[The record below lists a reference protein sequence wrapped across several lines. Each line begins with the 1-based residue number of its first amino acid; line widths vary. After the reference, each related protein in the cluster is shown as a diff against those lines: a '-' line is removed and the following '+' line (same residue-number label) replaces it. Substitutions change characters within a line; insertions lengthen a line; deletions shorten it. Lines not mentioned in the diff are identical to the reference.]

1 MTKTIPF
8 WGEIEE
14 AMDFLVSNTAL
25 GWPKAK
31 EALQQTCLIQGLLAF
46 RDGRLDTTVLSSAFF
61 FLVLEP
67 AQCLATH
74 LRKINELTSVVP
86 FFSDKN

>member
-1 MTKTIPF
+1 MTKILPF

-14 AMDFLVSNTAL
+14 AVDSSVSNTAL

-31 EALQQTCLIQGLLAF
+31 EALRQTRLIRGLLAF
-46 RDGRLDTTVLSSAFF
+46 RDGRLDAKVLSSAFF

-67 AQCLATH
+67 AQCSAVH
-74 LRKINELTSVVP
+74 LRKINALNITHH
-86 FFSDKN
+86 NI